1 MEFTI
6 YTLGD
11 AESFRAAL
19 TAISMIFN
27 PSNTT
32 GWVST
37 TSELGMGYMAAL
49 ALLVGFTLMLFKGV
63 MTLKFELGQL
73 LVAVIIYCIM
83 FVPKFDVNI
92 EDYYTGTVLRVD
104 DVPLGIALPGSII
117 SNMNIE
123 ISSQI
128 DTAFSTVSGS
138 YMDAQSTGFM
148 TPLKILNQLRHGAA
162 TMPQLDP
169 LLASSIKWLM
179 IDCVAGRS
187 QFDERKIRS
196 EPNPMGYILGT
207 ITAGG
212 VGGLTVYFDETSP
225 AGRNTTCPDAATEI
239 QDDLEAFYG
248 STNIPAS
255 TRNPSGLSRF
265 SRMISMRSKASNTA
279 SGGGFTTAEYEQ
291 AFAAV
296 AGVSAEQAKQFAI
309 TSLTSGLIIK
319 SRLCANSAFS
329 EAELARCMPLI
340 QASYQYEEDSAGAA
354 TMFQRT
360 MLTSMSVMLFLFYC
374 FAPIVALMVLMLG
387 AQGLKVLGAYMLFGV
402 WTQSWLPVATVINF
416 FIQQKVTTEF
426 AKVGLDP
433 TRILTIADA
442 PALYDSIAMNVSTA
456 ADLLAAT
463 PLLTLALLTGSFF
476 AMTGVAT
483 RMSGK
488 DYYDEKLNAPA
499 AMQTAPVA
507 MATSAFST
515 TMGAPMFTQ
524 GLSDGPSIN
533 AGQAWSQTAQAM
545 QATSAGLSQT
555 IHQGEKA
562 VWNQA
567 MAKTQT
573 ADDAWKLG
581 HSLGAT
587 YDKDFRAAYA
597 RKYGE
602 SALEQQD
609 MRAQQGSGVIMEESA
624 QKRTDARVSASA
636 GFGVGAG
643 FETTAKSGAP
653 SAASRS
659 GRILEGEFQGVEPPI
674 SLPRS
679 RSGLVGGREPPAGR
693 VDPAAIPGQPPAPA
707 KTRPAEGTSAR
718 GRAGLDARAGS
729 EISRTIST
737 SEIGVS
743 QEARNQST
751 GAGQNQATAT
761 DATATG
767 ARGSAASLSLR
778 DEASQVRGY
787 VKGLQERYGKEFGAD
802 LMKNLDMVDSYLAQQ
817 QRMETAMTQMGT
829 SGTFSS
835 TELLNATHRNEGFR
849 DAIDQQ
855 SFNARLTHGQ
865 GFLDA
870 AERYYH
876 AQENT
881 KLRSAPREDRERMAN
896 LMALQE
902 MDSRGFGATMLT
914 LFGDP
919 AFKPSGAELRA
930 GVNAD
935 IDAAAQQAAV
945 GRDRLE
951 ADADASLNPNVR
963 PAAEAAAAAVAPGLA
978 AAKAATATPVA
989 EGDVRRQHA
998 VNTANAQRDA
1008 AGFVADAKA
1017 HAVDPSYKAERQ
1029 VIGTGT
1035 LVLAQALDHVPGGG
1049 TLKQQL
1055 LDAQDKLDKYGDA
1068 RGTVEGRRRIGQVDE
1083 VKDRERLTGDL
1094 QGALTQAG
1102 AHLQRHDPQAYNKIA
1117 SSVFEA
1123 RTAANT
1129 IAKENRA
1136 LNDLGQPVSGLKN
1149 LGPSKKDGA
1158 PEGT

>member
-117 SNMNIE
+117 SNINIE

-225 AGRNTTCPDAATEI
+225 AGRNTTCPDAAAEI

-255 TRNPSGLSRF
+255 IKNPSGLSRF

-387 AQGLKVLGAYMLFGV
+387 QQGLKVLGAYMLFGV
-402 WTQSWLPVATVINF
+402 WTQSWLPVATIINF
-416 FIQQKVTTEF
+416 FIQQKVSTEF

-433 TRILTIADA
+433 TRVLTIADS
-442 PALYDSIAMNVSTA
+442 PALYDMLSMNVATA
-456 ADLLAAT
+456 SDLLAAT

-476 AMTGVAT
+476 ALTGVAT

-488 DYYDEKLNAPA
+488 DYYDEKVNAPSGI
-499 AMQTAPVA
+499 QQAPVS
-507 MATSAFST
+507 MSTSAFST

-524 GLSDGPSIN
+524 GLSDGPSFTG
-533 AGQAWSQTAQAM
+533 AQVWSKTAQMM

-562 VWNQA
+562 VWSQA
-567 MAKTQT
+567 MSKTQT
-573 ADDAWKLG
+573 AEDAWKLG

-587 YDKDFRAAYA
+587 YDQDFRSAYA
-597 RKYGE
+597 QKYGQ
-602 SALEQQD
+602 SALDQQTAKAD
-609 MRAQQGSGVIMEESA
+609 QGSSVKMDEIASSTSRNQVAVDIGGGT
-624 QKRTDARVSASA
+624 RGTDTVPQNPGPGKSLPGKVSPVSTVLGALGIEISA
-636 GFGVGAG
+636 GHAQELREQGAMG
-643 FETTAKSGAP
+643 
-653 SAASRS
+653 
-659 GRILEGEFQGVEPPI
+659 EG
-674 SLPRS
+674 
-679 RSGLVGGREPPAGR
+679 
-693 VDPAAIPGQPPAPA
+693 
-707 KTRPAEGTSAR
+707 
-718 GRAGLDARAGS
+718 
-729 EISRTIST
+729 
-737 SEIGVS
+737 
-743 QEARNQST
+743 RNQGT
-751 GAGQNQATAT
+751 GAATNQGTT
-761 DATATG
+761 KDATATG
-767 ARGSAASLSLR
+767 ARGSGAALSLR

-787 VKGLQERYGKEFGAD
+787 VKGLQERFGKEFGSD
-802 LMKNLDMVDSYLAQQ
+802 LMRNLDMVDNYLAQQ
-817 QRMETAMTQMGT
+817 QRMEAAMTQMGT
-829 SGTFSS
+829 SGAFTSP
-835 TELLNATHRNEGFR
+835 EVLNATHKNEGFR
-849 DAIDQQ
+849 NTIDEQA
-855 SFNARLTHGQ
+855 FNAQLTHGQ
-865 GFLDA
+865 QFTA
-870 AERYYH
+870 AVQRHMY

-881 KLRSAPREDRERMAN
+881 KLRSAPQEDRERMAK

-902 MDSRGFGATMLT
+902 LDDRAFGSAMFA
-914 LFGDP
+914 LFADP
-919 AFKPSGAELRA
+919 SFKPAGAGLHA
-930 GVNAD
+930 GVDATV
-935 IDAAAQQAAV
+935 DAAAEKASI
-945 GRDRLE
+945 DRATLQD
-951 ADADASLNPNVR
+951 DANANLNPSVRPDAESAAAQVNPGLRSAAADTAR
-963 PAAEAAAAAVAPGLA
+963 PAAEGRVTAQHDKNMNAAH
-978 AAKAATATPVA
+978 
-989 EGDVRRQHA
+989 Q
-998 VNTANAQRDA
+998 DA
-1008 AGFVADAKA
+1008 AGHVAAARA
-1017 HAVDPSYKAERQ
+1017 HAVDPTYKQERE
-1029 VIGTGT
+1029 VIGAGT

-1049 TLKQQL
+1049 ALKQQL
-1055 LDAQDKLDKYGDA
+1055 LEAQDKLDKYGQA
-1068 RGTVEGRRRIGQVDE
+1068 RGTIEGRRRIGLAAETADR
-1083 VKDRERLTGDL
+1083 VKLTGDL
-1094 QGALTQAG
+1094 QAAMTKGGEALYQN
-1102 AHLQRHDPQAYNKIA
+1102 DPQAYNKIA
-1117 SSVFEA
+1117 KTVFEV
-1123 RTAANT
+1123 RTAAAT
-1129 IAKENRA
+1129 IAKDNRS
-1136 LNDLGQPVSGLKN
+1136 LNDLGRPPEITN
-1149 LGPSKKDGA
+1149 LGPKNKK
-1158 PEGT
+1158 

>member
-19 TAISMIFN
+19 TAVSMIFN

-32 GWVST
+32 GWVSN
-37 TSELGMGYMAAL
+37 TSQLGMGYLAGL
-49 ALLVGFTLMLFKGV
+49 ALLIGFTLMLFKGV

-73 LVAVIIYCIM
+73 LVGIIIYCIM

-92 EDYYTGTVLRVD
+92 EDYYTGSVLRVD
-104 DVPLGIALPGSII
+104 DVPLGIAFPGSVI
-117 SNMNIE
+117 SNMNME
-123 ISSQI
+123 ISSLI

-138 YMDAQSTGFM
+138 YMDSRSNGFM
-148 TPLKILNQLRHGAA
+148 TPLRILNQLRHGPAS
-162 TMPQLDP
+162 MPQLDP

-196 EPNPMGYILGT
+196 EPDAMGYILGILT
-207 ITAGG
+207 GG
-212 VGGLTVYFDETSP
+212 AVAGLTVYFDTTSP
-225 AGRNTTCPDAATEI
+225 AGTNESCQDAATMI
-239 QDDLEAFYG
+239 QGDLDTFYEG
-248 STNIPAS
+248 ANITAS
-255 TRNPSGLSRF
+255 VKNPSGLSRF
-265 SRMISMRSKASNTA
+265 SRMLSMRTKTA
-279 SGGGFTTAEYEQ
+279 STGGGGYTQADYEQ
-291 AFAAV
+291 AMANI
-296 AGVSAEQAKQFAI
+296 AGVSAEQAKAFAI
-309 TSLTSGLIIK
+309 TSMTSGLIIK

-329 EAELARCMPLI
+329 EADLASCMPLV
-340 QASYQYEEDSAGAA
+340 QAAYQYEEDSAGAG

-456 ADLLAAT
+456 AELLAVT

-609 MRAQQGSGVIMEESA
+609 MRAQQGSGVALEEGA
-624 QKRTDARVSASA
+624 QIRTDARISA
-636 GFGVGAG
+636 GVGAGVGAG
-643 FETTAKSGAP
+643 FDMKKEKPKSVEPA
-653 SAASRS
+653 SAS
-659 GRILEGEFQGVEPPI
+659 GRIIEGEFQGIEPPVA
-674 SLPRS
+674 LPPG
-679 RSGLVGGREPPAGR
+679 RSGFASGGRVPPAGR
-693 VDPAAIPGQPPAPA
+693 VDPGAVPGQFPATVKSGPP
-707 KTRPAEGTSAR
+707 EGQLVR
-718 GRAGLDARAGS
+718 GRAGLDAKLGA
-729 EISRTIST
+729 E
-737 SEIGVS
+737 VS
-743 QEARNQST
+743 QTKSKSERAIVEAARQQHT

-902 MDSRGFGATMLT
+902 MDSRGFGATMLA

-963 PAAEAAAAAVAPGLA
+963 SAAEAAAAAVAPGLA

-1149 LGPSKKDGA
+1149 LGPSKK
-1158 PEGT
+1158 